1 MRSSSKQSQ
10 FLKRVNCQT
19 ADTKNKLHQ
28 GVNRNSFSYGKAM
41 AMYCETAFSFLVTY
55 WAG

>member
-55 WAG
+55 WAV